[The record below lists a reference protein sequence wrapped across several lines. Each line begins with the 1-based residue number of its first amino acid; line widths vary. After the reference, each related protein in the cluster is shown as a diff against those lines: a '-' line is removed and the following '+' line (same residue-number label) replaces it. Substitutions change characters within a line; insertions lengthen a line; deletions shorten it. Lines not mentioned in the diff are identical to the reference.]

1 MSDLC
6 EIYTD
11 LYRDKNQVC
20 EDSSQCGVAQDVAYV
35 DNTQNIEHCARQQ
48 KAPKHYSL
56 EHSLAITG
64 QNVNHLDSRKIWR
77 KVN

>member
-6 EIYTD
+6 AIYTD

-20 EDSSQCGVAQDVAYV
+20 EDSSQCGVAQNVACV
-35 DNTQNIEHCARQQ
+35 DNTHNKEHWAGQH
-48 KAPKHYSL
+48 KAPKQYSL
-56 EHSLAITG
+56 EHSVAITG
-64 QNVNHLDSRKIWR
+64 QNVNHLGSRKTWR